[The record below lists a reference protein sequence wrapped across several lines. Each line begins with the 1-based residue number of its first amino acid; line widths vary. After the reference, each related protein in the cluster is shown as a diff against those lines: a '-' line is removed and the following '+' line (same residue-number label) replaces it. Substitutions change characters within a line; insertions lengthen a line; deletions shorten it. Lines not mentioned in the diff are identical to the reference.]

1 VGTCSTVSSSAVWV
15 GDLLDPVAFKGT
27 FMNLAHVHLLLNHF
41 PVIGTM
47 IGIGLF
53 LVSLLGKS
61 EDLQRAS
68 LVIFLGIGLLTIPTY
83 QSGNAAQHAIKN
95 IPGISPELMEA
106 HNDAALLAFL
116 VMEITAAVSWFG
128 LWQFRRTAR
137 IGRGTLTFVFV
148 LSLMTLGLMSNAA
161 NIGGL
166 IRHPEILTGP
176 VSSPTAAIFAPQLSI
191 SAISVGKHVTGIK
204 WVWPTLQTLH
214 FIGLSLLLGIVFLV
228 DLRVLGVMKSV
239 SFATV
244 HRLLPW
250 GVLGFG
256 LNLFTGMLYFIAAPE
271 QYIANVTF
279 YWKIALMMLAG
290 VNAIYFTLFD
300 EPWSLEAGED
310 APLKLKVIAGSAVLL
325 WVGVMFCGL
334 MLPFIGNAF

>member
-1 VGTCSTVSSSAVWV
+1 
-15 GDLLDPVAFKGT
+15 
-27 FMNLAHVHLLLNHF
+27 MNLAHVHLLLNHF

-53 LVSLLGKS
+53 VFSLLGKS
-61 EDLQRAS
+61 VDLQRAS
-68 LVIFLGIGLLTIPTY
+68 LIIFLGIAILTIPTY

-95 IPGISPELMEA
+95 IPGVSADLMEA

-116 VMEITAAVSWFG
+116 FMEITGVVSWFG
-128 LWQFRRTAR
+128 LWQFRRTSR
-137 IGRGTLTFVFV
+137 MGRGTLAFVML
-148 LSLMTLGLMSNAA
+148 LSLVTLGLMSNAA
-161 NIGGL
+161 NIGGM

-176 VSSPTAAIFAPQLSI
+176 VASPTAAIVAPQLAI
-191 SAISVGKHVTGIK
+191 SAIAVGKHVTGIK

-214 FIGLSLLLGIVFLV
+214 FMGLSLLLGVVFLV
-228 DLRVLGVMKSV
+228 DLRLLGVMKSV

-244 HRLLPW
+244 HRVLPW

-279 YWKIALMMLAG
+279 YWKIALIMLAG

-300 EPWSLEAGED
+300 EPWEIEAGQD
-310 APLKLKVIAGSAVLL
+310 APVKLKVIAASAVAL
-325 WVGVMFCGL
+325 WIGGMFCGL
-334 MLPFIGNAF
+334 MLPFIRNAF

>member
-1 VGTCSTVSSSAVWV
+1 
-15 GDLLDPVAFKGT
+15 
-27 FMNLAHVHLLLNHF
+27 MNLAHVHLLLNHF

-53 LVSLLGKS
+53 VVSLLGKS
-61 EDLQRAS
+61 QDLQRAS
-68 LVIFLGIGLLTIPTY
+68 LVIFLGIALITIPTY

-95 IPGISPELMEA
+95 LPGISADLMEA
-106 HNDAALLAFL
+106 HNDAALLAFIF
-116 VMEITAAVSWFG
+116 MEITGAVAWFG
-128 LWQFRRTAR
+128 LWQYRRTTH
-137 IGRGTLTFVFV
+137 IGRGTLAFVMV
-148 LSLMTLGLMSNAA
+148 LSLITLGLMSNAA

-166 IRHPEILTGP
+166 IRHPEIVNGP
-176 VSSPTAAIFAPQLSI
+176 VSSPTAEIFAPQLAI
-191 SAISVGKHVTGIK
+191 SALSVGKHVTGIK

-214 FIGLSLLLGIVFLV
+214 FMGLSLLLGVVFLV

-279 YWKIALMMLAG
+279 YWKITLMMLAG

-300 EPWSLEAGED
+300 EPWEIEAGQD
-310 APLKLKVIAGSAVLL
+310 APVKLKVIAASAVAL
-325 WVGVMFCGL
+325 WIGVMFCGL

>member
-1 VGTCSTVSSSAVWV
+1 
-15 GDLLDPVAFKGT
+15 
-27 FMNLAHVHLLLNHF
+27 MNLAHVHLLLNHF

-53 LVSLLGKS
+53 VVALIGKNL
-61 EDLQRAS
+61 DLQRAS
-68 LVIFLGIGLLTIPTY
+68 LVIFLGIALITIPTY

-95 IPGISPELMEA
+95 IPGVSAELMQA

-116 VMEITAAVSWFG
+116 LMEITGAVSWFG
-128 LWQFRRTAR
+128 LWQFRRTSR
-137 IGRGTLTFVFV
+137 IGRGTLAFVALLALV
-148 LSLMTLGLMSNAA
+148 TLGLMSNAA
-161 NIGGL
+161 NIGGM
-166 IRHPEILTGP
+166 IRHPEILNGP
-176 VSSPTAAIFAPQLSI
+176 VASPTAAIVAPQLAI
-191 SAISVGKHVTGIK
+191 SADYVGHHVTGIK

-214 FIGLSLLLGIVFLV
+214 FMGLSLLLGVVFLV

-279 YWKIALMMLAG
+279 YWKILLMMLAG

-300 EPWSLEAGED
+300 EPWSLEAGEE
-310 APLKLKVIAGSAVLL
+310 APMKLKVIAASAVAL

>member
-1 VGTCSTVSSSAVWV
+1 
-15 GDLLDPVAFKGT
+15 
-27 FMNLAHVHLLLNHF
+27 MNLTHVHLLLNHF
-41 PVIGTM
+41 PVIGMM

-53 LVSLLGKS
+53 VVSFIGRS

-68 LVIFLGIGLLTIPTY
+68 LVIFLGIAFLTLPTY
-83 QSGNAAQHAIKN
+83 QSGNAAQSAIKDL
-95 IPGISPELMEA
+95 PGISADLVAA
-106 HNDAALLAFL
+106 HNDAALLALLF
-116 VMEITAAVSWFG
+116 MEITGAVSWFG
-128 LWQFRRTAR
+128 LWQFRRTSR
-137 IGRGTLTFVFV
+137 IGRGTLAFVML
-148 LSLMTLGLMSNAA
+148 LSLVTLGLMANAA
-161 NIGGL
+161 NIGGM

-176 VSSPTAAIFAPQLSI
+176 VASPTAAIVAPQLAI
-191 SAISVGKHVTGIK
+191 SAAWVGKQVTGIK

-214 FIGLSLLLGIVFLV
+214 FMGLSLLLGIVFLV

-256 LNLFTGMLYFIAAPE
+256 LNAFTGMLYFIAAPQ

-279 YWKIALMMLAG
+279 YWKMVLVMLAG

-300 EPWSLEAGED
+300 EPWALEAGED
-310 APLKLKVIAGSAVLL
+310 APMKIKVIAASAVLL

>member
-1 VGTCSTVSSSAVWV
+1 
-15 GDLLDPVAFKGT
+15 
-27 FMNLAHVHLLLNHF
+27 MNLTHVHLLLNHF

-47 IGIGLF
+47 IGLGLF
-53 LVSLLGKS
+53 VVSLIGKS

-68 LVIFLGIGLLTIPTY
+68 LVIFLGIALLTIPTY

-95 IPGISPELMEA
+95 IPGVSAELVEA

-116 VMEITAAVSWFG
+116 FMEITGAVSWFG
-128 LWQFRRTAR
+128 LWQFRRTSR
-137 IGRGTLTFVFV
+137 MGRGTLAFVML
-148 LSLMTLGLMSNAA
+148 LSLVTLGLMSNAA
-161 NIGGL
+161 NIGGM
-166 IRHPEILTGP
+166 IRHPEILVGP
-176 VSSPTAAIFAPQLSI
+176 VASPTAAIFAPQLSI
-191 SAISVGKHVTGIK
+191 SAMAVGKHVTGIK

-214 FIGLSLLLGIVFLV
+214 FMGLSLLLGVVFLV

-271 QYIANVTF
+271 QYILNVTF
-279 YWKIALMMLAG
+279 YWKMILVMLSG

-300 EPWSLEAGED
+300 EPWALQAGDD
-310 APLKLKVIAGSAVLL
+310 APLKLKVIAASAVAI
-325 WVGVMFCGL
+325 WIGVMFCGL

>member
-1 VGTCSTVSSSAVWV
+1 
-15 GDLLDPVAFKGT
+15 
-27 FMNLAHVHLLLNHF
+27 MNLAHVHLLLNHF

-53 LVSLLGKS
+53 VVALIGKS
-61 EDLQRAS
+61 LDLQRAS
-68 LVIFLGIGLLTIPTY
+68 LVIFLGIALLTIPTY

-95 IPGISPELMEA
+95 IPGVSAELMQA

-116 VMEITAAVSWFG
+116 LMEITGAVSWFG
-128 LWQFRRTAR
+128 LWQFRRTSR
-137 IGRGTLTFVFV
+137 IGRGTLAFVALLALV
-148 LSLMTLGLMSNAA
+148 TLGLMSNAA
-161 NIGGL
+161 NIGGM
-166 IRHPEILTGP
+166 IRHPEILNGP
-176 VSSPTAAIFAPQLSI
+176 VASPTAAIVAPQL
-191 SAISVGKHVTGIK
+191 AISSQWVGKHVAGVK

-214 FIGLSLLLGIVFLV
+214 FMGLSLLLGIVFMV
-228 DLRVLGVMKSV
+228 DVRLLGVMKSV

-256 LNLFTGMLYFIAAPE
+256 LNTFTGMLYFIAAPE

-279 YWKIALMMLAG
+279 YWKIAFMMVAG
-290 VNAIYFTLFD
+290 VNAIYLTLFD
-300 EPWSLEAGED
+300 EPWELEAGQD
-310 APLKLKVIAGSAVLL
+310 APMKLKVIAASTIFL

>member
-1 VGTCSTVSSSAVWV
+1 
-15 GDLLDPVAFKGT
+15 
-27 FMNLAHVHLLLNHF
+27 MNLTHVHLLLNHF

-47 IGIGLF
+47 IGIAL
-53 LVSLLGKS
+53 LVVALIGKS
-61 EDLQRAS
+61 EDLERAS
-68 LVIFLGIGLLTIPTY
+68 LVIFLGIALITIPTY

-95 IPGISPELMEA
+95 IPGVSADLMQA

-116 VMEITAAVSWFG
+116 FMEITGAVAWFG
-128 LWQFRRTAR
+128 LWQYRRTSR
-137 IGRGTLTFVFV
+137 MGRGTLALVMV
-148 LSLMTLGLMSNAA
+148 LSLITLGLMSNAA

-166 IRHPEILTGP
+166 IRHPEIVVGP
-176 VSSPTAAIFAPQLSI
+176 VSSPTAAIFAPHLAI
-191 SAISVGKHVTGIK
+191 SAYYVGHQVTGIK

-214 FIGLSLLLGIVFLV
+214 FMGLSLLLGVVFLV
-228 DLRVLGVMKSV
+228 DLRVLGLMKGV

-279 YWKIALMMLAG
+279 YWKMVLVMLSG

-300 EPWSLEAGED
+300 EPWALQAGED
-310 APLKLKVIAGSAVLL
+310 APMKLKVIAASAVAM
-325 WVGVMFCGL
+325 WIGVMFCGL

>member
-1 VGTCSTVSSSAVWV
+1 
-15 GDLLDPVAFKGT
+15 
-27 FMNLAHVHLLLNHF
+27 MNLAHVHLLLNHF

-53 LVSLLGKS
+53 AVSLFGKS
-61 EDLQRAS
+61 QDLQRAS
-68 LVIFLGIGLLTIPTY
+68 LVIFLGIALLTIPTY
-83 QSGNAAQHAIKN
+83 QSGNAAEHAIEHM
-95 IPGISPELMEA
+95 PGISAELMQA

-116 VMEITAAVSWFG
+116 FMEITGAVSWFG
-128 LWQFRRTAR
+128 LWQFRRTSR
-137 IGRGTLTFVFV
+137 IGNGTLAFVAV
-148 LSLMTLGLMSNAA
+148 LSLITLGLMSNAA

-166 IRHPEILTGP
+166 IRHPEIVVGP
-176 VSSPTAAIFAPQLSI
+176 VASPTAAIVAPWLSI
-191 SAISVGKHVTGIK
+191 SAYWVGHHVTGIK

-214 FIGLSLLLGIVFLV
+214 FMGLSLLLGVVFLV

-279 YWKIALMMLAG
+279 YWKMVLVMLAG
-290 VNAIYFTLFD
+290 LNAIYFTLFD
-300 EPWSLEAGED
+300 EPWSLQAGDD
-310 APLKLKVIAGSAVLL
+310 APVKLKVIAASAVAL
-325 WVGVMFCGL
+325 WIGVMFCGL